1 MHEFPPL
8 FQWAKI
14 VIALERAISQEKAKD
29 YLYMY
34 SIPLGGGGDGGE
46 ESLGVMVI
54 KSKDKTKAKQ
64 RKGALSNWKRV
75 GRVTIDALKRRG
87 VSGEFLRRE
96 MWGLQTAASTPVK
109 GPAKKK
115 GYGNFL
121 GTDTGPGTVDILGDA
136 LDQTRFA
143 ADGVDVDPDNEMD
156 GFGAL
161 TGAIDQLAFTHDL
174 DFSGDG
180 VDDDPLKPRAAADVT
195 GAGGHMR
202 GSMLGPP
209 AALQAKKKLRKK
221 KELDGHDNPAF
232 LDDEELLLAATL
244 GTEGPG
250 AESDDSDTD
259 MLEARRL
266 AQPRIVIQAETAAV
280 VSGVGAAPTAAA
292 KGKATPKPAGT
303 AAAKDAKKTPTPA
316 HACPGNPGAA
326 PPPLR
331 QDQEDR
337 FSPQDSGEVHD
348 DFHRKRQMTAD
359 GQGAAP
365 SDAADK
371 GKKEGKDKPKDKDKD
386 KIKDSAKEDKPSVVE
401 EEPAAE
407 EEDESGDKWA
417 EKKPR
422 RSTNKVAPSDS
433 VESGAEGRARDDLS
447 VGLQSGADT
456 TREEV
461 KAKER
466 ERPKTSV
473 ASQKMKKRATDD
485 VGNMNSIL
493 PWDNEDGDIK

>member
-1 MHEFPPL
+1 M
-8 FQWAKI
+8 
-14 VIALERAISQEKAKD
+14 
-29 YLYMY
+29 
-34 SIPLGGGGDGGE
+34 
-46 ESLGVMVI
+46 
-54 KSKDKTKAKQ
+54 
-64 RKGALSNWKRV
+64 
-75 GRVTIDALKRRG
+75 
-87 VSGEFLRRE
+87 
-96 MWGLQTAASTPVK
+96 
-109 GPAKKK
+109 
-115 GYGNFL
+115 
-121 GTDTGPGTVDILGDA
+121 DILGDA

-143 ADGVDVDPDNEMD
+143 TDGVDVDPDNEMD

-180 VDDDPLKPRAAADVT
+180 VDDDPLKPRVATDVP
-195 GAGGHMR
+195 GAGGHTRSSIM
-202 GSMLGPP
+202 GAP
-209 AALQAKKKLRKK
+209 AALQAKKKLKKK
-221 KELDGHDNPAF
+221 KEFDGHDNPAF
-232 LDDEELLLAATL
+232 LDDEELLLAAAL

-280 VSGVGAAPTAAA
+280 VSNVGATAPTAAA
-292 KGKATPKPAGT
+292 KGKAAPKPVGT
-303 AAAKDAKKTPTPA
+303 VAPKDAKKTPTQATPVSEILGRPRLPSAKIRRIGSARKTPA
-316 HACPGNPGAA
+316 RFTMTFTEKYDPVKPSPGA
-326 PPPLR
+326 
-331 QDQEDR
+331 
-337 FSPQDSGEVHD
+337 PQ
-348 DFHRKRQMTAD
+348 RQMTTD

-365 SDAADK
+365 SDPADK
-371 GKKEGKDKPKDKDKD
+371 GKKEVKEKPKDKDKD
-386 KIKDSAKEDKPSVVE
+386 KTKEKTKDSAKEDKPSMVE
-401 EEPAAE
+401 EEPAGEE

-433 VESGAEGRARDDLS
+433 AESGAEGRARDDLS

-456 TREEV
+456 TRQEV
-461 KAKER
+461 RAKER